1 MLGLLEGC
9 ARLWKSFLLCAPA
22 HWRGA
27 TNLWGWIY
35 SFLQNAWTDGA
46 VDSRNVATLEF
57 VVAVT
62 NIADTPPVFISAP
75 PITRMPQTSL
85 PGDFVLSVVA
95 KDGDAGPGR
104 PIRWK
109 TLTSDVYKLQQVQAG
124 HSVQRRWGVLPSGPS
139 VRPVDRPARLEGARL
154 QPGGCAD
161 SPQDCCARGEKIFEW
176 PEKDMGESSNSPP
189 FIVSSLK
196 TLCLPSYK
204 QFLLLLNS
212 NDFRSTHRLRRQTL
226 WRAEPTSLTIRAR
239 PSRLPSLSTT
249 LSTGPRDS
257 FKLRELFLMGGLI
270 YRCTMN
276 GWAHIRVLRANQ
288 CQGGNFVAAQVFE
301 EPLLHRSI

>member
-9 ARLWKSFLLCAPA
+9 ARLRKSFLLCAPA

-46 VDSRNVATLEF
+46 VDSRNVATIEF

-154 QPGGCAD
+154 KPGGCAD

-176 PEKDMGESSNSPP
+176 PEKNMGESSNSPP

-196 TLCLPSYK
+196 TLYTVFTFIQTVFAPP
-204 QFLLLLNS
+204 QF
-212 NDFRSTHRLRRQTL
+212 
-226 WRAEPTSLTIRAR
+226 
-239 PSRLPSLSTT
+239 
-249 LSTGPRDS
+249 
-257 FKLRELFLMGGLI
+257 
-270 YRCTMN
+270 
-276 GWAHIRVLRANQ
+276 
-288 CQGGNFVAAQVFE
+288 
-301 EPLLHRSI
+301 